1 MPMVVEFHD
10 EAIVLSGETGTRL
23 KCETLGGYY
32 PIWWGITSGGDVKGH
47 ELPTAIVELNAGT
60 GEDYIKERD
69 EVILGSSGHAM
80 QLKTGNPDAKNLKVI
95 LVEENTECY
104 SRLKRVIARRWPS
117 VNLTEAEGPSGA
129 NTTGVYLVNKKLPEA
144 LNGIES
150 LQLGNSLFFFDPL
163 LYTPWS
169 EIERVAGKRIRTYYH
184 TQTEFIVFLF
194 TSDWFSGRKVL
205 GLDPLPKGTSEAS
218 WSAEEK
224 GSVAKM
230 DQLFGSSSWRPL
242 VLTGAGDEERIDGL
256 VEAYRRRL
264 HQWFRYVLP
273 FPFQPKENQLYHLF
287 MCSNYEEGIAITKRY
302 YADASGNALLK
313 MDSRLYYSIFKRLY
327 PQTVRGL
334 QGNGRPL
341 VWKILWATIR
351 NHDEGLCDILC
362 RDFKRMEFD
371 YGKRSAAL
379 AWLEAVGY
387 FRKVPQLTDAW
398 PDPPQLYAL
407 DWGVVKSRLGV
418 DPPTKFV
425 PLQPKNQP
433 AGPTRAS

>member
-10 EAIVLSGETGTRL
+10 DAIVLSGETGTKL

-47 ELPTAIVELNAGT
+47 ELLTAIVELNAGT

-80 QLKTGNPDAKNLKVI
+80 QLKTGNPYAKNLKVI
-95 LVEENTECY
+95 LVEEDPECY

-117 VNLTEAEGPSGA
+117 TNLAEAEGPSGA
-129 NTTGVYLVNKKLPEA
+129 NTTGVYLVNKELPEA
-144 LNGIES
+144 LDGIES

-169 EIERVAGKRIRTYYH
+169 EIERVAGKRITTYYH

-313 MDSRLYYSIFKRLY
+313 MDSRSYYSIFKRLY

-334 QGNGRPL
+334 QGNERPL

-425 PLQPKNQP
+425 PLRPRNQP
-433 AGPTRAS
+433 ASPTGAS

>member
-1 MPMVVEFHD
+1 MVVEFHGD
-10 EAIVLSGETGTRL
+10 AIVLSGETGTKL

-32 PIWWGITSGGDVKGH
+32 PTWWGITSGGEVKGH
-47 ELPTAIVELNAGT
+47 ELLTAIVELNAGT
-60 GEDYIKERD
+60 GEDYIKEKD

-80 QLKTGNPDAKNLKVI
+80 QLKTENSDAKNLKVI
-95 LVEENTECY
+95 LVEEDPECY
-104 SRLKRVIARRWPS
+104 SRLKRVIARRWRS
-117 VNLTEAEGPSGA
+117 VDLAEAEGPPGA
-129 NTTGVYLVNKKLPEA
+129 NTTGVYLFNKKLPEA

-169 EIERVAGKRIRTYYH
+169 EIERVAGKRNTTYFH

-218 WSAEEK
+218 WSTDEK
-224 GSVAKM
+224 DSVAKM
-230 DQLFGSSSWRPL
+230 DRLFGNSNWRPL
-242 VLTGAGDEERIDGL
+242 VLTGARDEERIDGL

-302 YADASGNALLK
+302 YADASGNELLK
-313 MDSRLYYSIFKRLY
+313 MDSRSYYSVFKRLY
-327 PQTVRGL
+327 PQTAMGL
-334 QGNGRPL
+334 QGNERPL
-341 VWKILWATIR
+341 VWKMLWATIR

-379 AWLEAVGY
+379 AWLEAAGY
-387 FRKVPQLTDAW
+387 LHKVPQLTDAW

-407 DWGVVKSRLGV
+407 DWGVVKTRLGV
-418 DPPTKFV
+418 DPPSKFV
-425 PLQPKNQP
+425 PLQPRNHSAAP
-433 AGPTRAS
+433 TAGS

>member
-1 MPMVVEFHD
+1 
-10 EAIVLSGETGTRL
+10 
-23 KCETLGGYY
+23 
-32 PIWWGITSGGDVKGH
+32 
-47 ELPTAIVELNAGT
+47 
-60 GEDYIKERD
+60 
-69 EVILGSSGHAM
+69 
-80 QLKTGNPDAKNLKVI
+80 
-95 LVEENTECY
+95 
-104 SRLKRVIARRWPS
+104 
-117 VNLTEAEGPSGA
+117 
-129 NTTGVYLVNKKLPEA
+129 
-144 LNGIES
+144 
-150 LQLGNSLFFFDPL
+150 
-163 LYTPWS
+163 
-169 EIERVAGKRIRTYYH
+169 
-184 TQTEFIVFLF
+184 
-194 TSDWFSGRKVL
+194 
-205 GLDPLPKGTSEAS
+205 
-218 WSAEEK
+218 
-224 GSVAKM
+224 
-230 DQLFGSSSWRPL
+230 
-242 VLTGAGDEERIDGL
+242 
-256 VEAYRRRL
+256 
-264 HQWFRYVLP
+264 
-273 FPFQPKENQLYHLF
+273 